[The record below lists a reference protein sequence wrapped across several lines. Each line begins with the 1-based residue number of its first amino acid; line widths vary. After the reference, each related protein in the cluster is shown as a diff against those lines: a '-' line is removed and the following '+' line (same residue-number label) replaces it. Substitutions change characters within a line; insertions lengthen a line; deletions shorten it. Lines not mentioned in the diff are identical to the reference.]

1 VTTKGDRNVPSAPPL
16 SVLLP
21 VRNGEDTLR
30 SALDSISGQTFSD
43 FELLVV
49 DDGSTDRTGD
59 ILQDAAREDK
69 RIRALH
75 QEHSGIVA
83 ALERARAS
91 AGGAYLARMDADD
104 LSLPRRFQ
112 LQMDLLLADRRVVA
126 CGAGVRYVPWEA
138 VKEGALRY
146 ERWINGLMSHEAME
160 RDLFV
165 ECPLPHPTF
174 LLRSDVVELVGG
186 YRDRGWAEDYDL
198 VLRLWEAGGRFGKV
212 PGVHLHWRE
221 GPARLSRTH
230 STYSE
235 ESFRRCKVFHLLR
248 THLVGGRKVVV
259 WGSGPVG
266 KAFARELLR
275 QGGTLAAFVDLDP
288 RKVGQ
293 NIHGVPVLS
302 PEVGRSLAEGFH
314 VAAVAKGKARQEI
327 REALAEAG
335 RQEIRDFVA
344 VA

>member
-1 VTTKGDRNVPSAPPL
+1 
-16 SVLLP
+16 VLLP
-21 VRNGEDTLR
+21 VRNGEDTLQA
-30 SALDSISGQTFSD
+30 ALDSISGQTFSD

-49 DDGSTDRTGD
+49 DDGSTDRTRD
-59 ILQDAAREDK
+59 ILQEAAGKDD
-69 RIRALH
+69 RIRTLR
-75 QEHSGIVA
+75 QEPSGIVA

-91 AGGAYLARMDADD
+91 ARGAYLARMDADD

-112 LQMDLLLADRRVVA
+112 LQMDLLSKDRLVVA

-146 ERWINGLMSHEAME
+146 ERWINGLVSHEAME

-174 LLRSDVVELVGG
+174 LLRSDAVELVGG
-186 YRDRGWAEDYDL
+186 YRNRGWAEDYDL

-212 PGVHLHWRE
+212 PGIHLHWRE

-230 STYSE
+230 AAYSD

-248 THLVGGRKVVV
+248 THLAGGRKVVV

-266 KAFARELLR
+266 KAFARELVN
-275 QGGTLAAFVDLDP
+275 QGGRLAAFVDLDP

-293 NIHGVPVLS
+293 DIHGVPVLL
-302 PEVGRSLAEGFH
+302 PEVAQSFGEEFH

-327 REALAEAG
+327 REALAGAG
-335 RQEIRDFVA
+335 RLEVRDFVA